1 MAPGCSGATSTKRVS
16 SQAVLKRDGLGC
28 RAAGGGEGNQPV
40 MCRILLGWMEAEQ
53 PRLVQPE
60 GMKLLPRATEQS
72 LPLPWEGI
80 ALGWGAKR
88 SPVPLLQPGRSRAS
102 PHPRGGES
110 LFSPLGRLE
119 FLSRG
124 LQVVASGRA

>member
-1 MAPGCSGATSTKRVS
+1 MQGCW
-16 SQAVLKRDGLGC
+16 
-28 RAAGGGEGNQPV
+28 GGGNQPV

-102 PHPRGGES
+102 PPPPTPGEARAS
-110 LFSPLGRLE
+110 SPLWGGW
-119 FLSRG
+119 SSSAG
-124 LQVVASGRA
+124 ASKW